1 MTAYAIGHLTEVRMG
16 PGVVRY
22 LEGIDATLAPFG
34 GRFIIH
40 GEPPEVK
47 EGVWAGTLI
56 VIAFPDIAAARAWYD
71 SPAYRAILPERAD
84 NSEGVIMLVDGTPAG
99 HKATDVL
106 PPEVLAAAR
115 AS

>member
-47 EGVWAGTLI
+47 EGRWTGTLI

-71 SPAYRAILPERAD
+71 SPAYQAILPHRAD
-84 NSEGVIMLVDGTPAG
+84 NADGVIMLVDGTPAD

-106 PPEVLAAAR
+106 PPELLAAAR
-115 AS
+115 

>member
-22 LEGIDATLAPFG
+22 LEGIDVTLAPYG

-47 EGVWAGTLI
+47 EGRWDGTLI

-71 SPAYRAILPERAD
+71 SPAYREILPYRAD
-84 NSEGVIMLVDGTPAG
+84 NSDGTIMLVDGTPAD

-106 PPEVLAAAR
+106 PPALRAAA
-115 AS
+115 S